1 MKGLGSVLGSQI
13 SVGFEREL
21 HAEAKACEKCSN
33 HCCSASQ
40 GGADGSGIYKAG
52 FGGHETL

>member
-1 MKGLGSVLGSQI
+1 MFLVLSQI